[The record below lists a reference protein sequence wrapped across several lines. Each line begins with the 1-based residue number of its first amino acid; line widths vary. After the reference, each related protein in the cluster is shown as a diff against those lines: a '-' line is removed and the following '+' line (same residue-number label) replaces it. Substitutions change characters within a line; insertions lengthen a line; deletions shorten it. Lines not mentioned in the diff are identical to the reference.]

1 MFILLALLI
10 TVLAFGF
17 SGLVLWGIGL
27 FIIWAFGISFVWT
40 YWHGLAVAFIIWIL
54 GSIFKKKLGGI
65 EIEEKNVKICDLS
78 QENTKKL
85 AELIMMTND
94 IETLLS
100 GDRVEEAV
108 EGEPRPISC
117 LREDVISQN
126 KKIKKLEE
134 KLSRI
139 RNALN

>member
-1 MFILLALLI
+1 MFILLAILLI
-10 TVLAFGF
+10 VLAFGF

-65 EIEEKNVKICDLS
+65 EMEEKNVKICDLS

-100 GDRVEEAV
+100 GNIVEKVV
-108 EGEPRPISC
+108 EGEPKPISC

-126 KKIKKLEE
+126 NQIKTLAE

>member
-1 MFILLALLI
+1 M
-10 TVLAFGF
+10 
-17 SGLVLWGIGL
+17 
-27 FIIWAFGISFVWT
+27 
-40 YWHGLAVAFIIWIL
+40 
-54 GSIFKKKLGGI
+54 
-65 EIEEKNVKICDLS
+65 EEKSIKICDLS

-100 GDRVEEAV
+100 GNIVEKVV
-108 EGEPRPISC
+108 EGEPKPISC

-126 KKIKKLEE
+126 NQIKTLAE
-134 KLSRI
+134 KLLRI

>member
-54 GSIFKKKLGGI
+54 SSIFKK
-65 EIEEKNVKICDLS
+65 D
-78 QENTKKL
+78 
-85 AELIMMTND
+85 
-94 IETLLS
+94 
-100 GDRVEEAV
+100 
-108 EGEPRPISC
+108 
-117 LREDVISQN
+117 
-126 KKIKKLEE
+126 
-134 KLSRI
+134 
-139 RNALN
+139 